1 MLPYGKNLKH
11 LARDLRKDQTD
22 AEQRLWSHIR
32 RKQLADVQFYRQKPI
47 GPYIVDFYA
56 PRAKL
61 VVEIDGAQH
70 REGEHA
76 SQDAARDAYLESLGL
91 KVLRFDN
98 VGVWWDTAL
107 VVAQELLA
115 LSSFS
120 VVTDRVHPEH
130 GQRRCS
136 PPSDRRSLASAPW

>member
-61 VVEIDGAQH
+61 VIEIDGAQH

-98 VGVWWDTAL
+98 VQVLWDTAL
-107 VVAQELLA
+107 VVEEIYRWVVGFGNPPFPPFFKGGKGRLPDLLKSY
-115 LSSFS
+115 L
-120 VVTDRVHPEH
+120 
-130 GQRRCS
+130 
-136 PPSDRRSLASAPW
+136 RSG

>member
-11 LARDLRKDQTD
+11 LARDLRKAQTD
-22 AEQRLWSHIR
+22 AEQRQWSHIR

-61 VVEIDGAQH
+61 VIEIDGAQH

-98 VGVWWDTAL
+98 VRVLWDTAL
-107 VVAQELLA
+107 VVEEIYRW
-115 LSSFS
+115 
-120 VVTDRVHPEH
+120 VV
-130 GQRRCS
+130 GFGN
-136 PPSDRRSLASAPW
+136 PP

>member
-11 LARDLRKDQTD
+11 LARDLPRVRPTPNK
-22 AEQRLWSHIR
+22 RLGSPIR

-61 VVEIDGAQH
+61 VIEVDGAQH

-76 SQDAARDAYLESLGL
+76 RQNAARDAYLERLGL

-98 VGVWWDTAL
+98 VRVLWDTAL
-107 VVAQELLA
+107 VVEEIYRW
-115 LSSFS
+115 
-120 VVTDRVHPEH
+120 VV
-130 GQRRCS
+130 GFGN
-136 PPSDRRSLASAPW
+136 PP